1 MIVVTFA
8 VPHESRGLRSALR
21 HASRAGTGDWLLGN
35 LGLEEVLVVHTG
47 IGLAAAEAN
56 TRAVLAEFRPNW
68 LLCAGYAGA
77 LESHLVHGQV
87 VVARNFSAPELRA
100 RCHCQ
105 RVVLTTESHAVETVP
120 AKAALA
126 RKTGAQVVDMETSAV
141 ARVCGEHG
149 VPLLAVRVISDTA
162 GQRIPVPLEI
172 SFDLE
177 RQRPKIRPLLACLAY
192 NPTLIVP
199 FILFVTGLARARAA
213 LTDALIDAILAAPHP
228 GAPASGSASARDE
241 AAPTRMPALRSLAF
255 S

>member
-8 VPHESRGLRSALR
+8 VPHESRGLRSAMR
-21 HASRAGTGDWLLGN
+21 HASMAGSGNWLLGN

-47 IGLAAAEAN
+47 IGRAAAEAK

-87 VVARNFSAPELRA
+87 VVSRNFSAPELVA
-100 RCHCQ
+100 RCHCPQ
-105 RVVLTTESHAVETVP
+105 VVLTTADHAVETVP
-120 AKAALA
+120 EKATLA
-126 RKTGAQVVDMETSAV
+126 RETGAQVVDMETSAV

-149 VPLLAVRVISDTA
+149 VPLLAVRAISDTA
-162 GQRIPVPLEI
+162 GQRIPVPLEV

-177 RQRPKIRPLLACLAY
+177 RQRPKVRPLLAFLAS

-199 FILFVTGLARARAA
+199 FILFVTGLSRARAA
-213 LTDALIDAILAAPHP
+213 LTDAVIRAILEAPH
-228 GAPASGSASARDE
+228 
-241 AAPTRMPALRSLAF
+241 
-255 S
+255 

>member
-47 IGLAAAEAN
+47 IGLSAAEASTN
-56 TRAVLAEFRPNW
+56 AVLNEFRPSW

-77 LESHLVHGQV
+77 LESHLLHGQV
-87 VVARNFSAPELRA
+87 VVASNFSAHTLAA
-100 RCHCQ
+100 RCNWR
-105 RVVLTTESHAVETVP
+105 RVVLTSETHAIETVP

-126 RKTGAQVVDMETSAV
+126 RKTGAQAVDMETGGV
-141 ARVCGEHG
+141 ARACAEHD
-149 VPLLAVRVISDTA
+149 VPLLAMRAISDTA

-177 RQRPKIRPLLACLAY
+177 RQCPKVRPLLAFLAH

-199 FILFVTGLARARAA
+199 FILFVTGLTKVRAA
-213 LTDALIDAILAAPHP
+213 LTDAVIDAILA
-228 GAPASGSASARDE
+228 E
-241 AAPTRMPALRSLAF
+241 
-255 S
+255 